1 MMLKIILLFAAFL
14 AALAVLVHS
23 QDDQSGFVSI
33 DCGLPEGSNYTDP
46 ITGIRY
52 VSDAGFAD
60 SGTVNNISSSYVT
73 GDLIR
78 QFLTVRSFPEG
89 PRNCYTVRPP
99 KSKFRTKYLIR
110 ARFLYGNYDGQN
122 QVPTFDLHLGAD
134 RWKTITLEDA
144 STPHSTEMIHVMS
157 SDFLHVCLVN
167 TGAGTP
173 FISALE
179 LRLLNEDGLFAM
191 YPTVNGS
198 LQLYG
203 RIDLGSTS
211 NQFIRYKDDR
221 WDRIWKPFTF
231 DGMRILNNTS
241 AKIKYDGFDPY
252 IVPEKV
258 MKTAGEIVE
267 SNSSLPAFFWKP
279 DNFDDEFYMYMHF
292 AELQQLPKNQ
302 IRQFNIYLNDNL
314 WFGNYSPRYLRPGT
328 VFSDKPE
335 NQSFRYNVVLNRTGN
350 STLPPIINAVEVYK
364 VTYIL
369 LNQTADQDVTAI
381 RYIKSIYGVT
391 KNWQGDPCY
400 PQEYSWIGLNCS
412 YDGNNSPRI
421 ISLNLASS
429 GLTGEISPY
438 LSSLSSLQLL
448 DLSNNDL
455 TGKIPGF
462 LAQLPSLRVLNLKG
476 NNFTGPIPP
485 ELIAKAKTGS
495 LLLSFDQS
503 DGKDDISVCQSG
515 PCNNNNNN
523 NNGDGKEKKKHN
535 KFVVPVAASVSFVLL
550 VLIST
555 LFIMRRGSKQKGHR
569 KVGNGSVT
577 VPASSEAAAVK
588 IELRNRQF
596 TYSEILR
603 MTNNFETVI
612 GKGGFGTVYLGF
624 TEDRRVAVKM
634 LSPSSVQGYKEFQAE
649 ASLLMNVHHKN
660 LTSLVGYCIEGTNL
674 GIVYE
679 YMANGSLDK
688 HLSGKTPHVLTWEDR
703 IRIASDAA
711 EGLEYLHHGCKPPIV
726 HRDIKTTNIL
736 LDDTLQAKLSDLGLS
751 RVFPAEGGT
760 HVTTIVAGTPG
771 YLDPELTEKSD
782 VYSFGV
788 VLLEIITGRNP
799 LGESDNIYVVKWV
812 TTMLE
817 DNGDIA
823 SIVDPRLVENF
834 DINSAW
840 KVVELGMACV
850 EHDSA
855 NRPTMASVASEL
867 KMCLMEITT
876 SRSDQPTVERNDD
889 SMPLNVESDLY
900 PSAC

>member
-1 MMLKIILLFAAFL
+1 MMLKIILLFTALL
-14 AALAVLVHS
+14 AALAVLVHA

-52 VSDAGFAD
+52 VSEAGFAD
-60 SGTVNNISSSYVT
+60 SGTLNNISSTYVT

-89 PRNCYTVRPP
+89 ARNCYTVRPP

-134 RWKTITLEDA
+134 RWKTITLDDA
-144 STPHSTEMIHVMS
+144 STPHTTEMIHVLS
-157 SDFLHVCLVN
+157 SDFLHMCLVN

-211 NQFIRYKDDR
+211 NQSIRYKDDR

-231 DGMRILNNTS
+231 DGMRILNNPS
-241 AKIKYDGFDPY
+241 AKIQYDGFDPL

-267 SNSSLPAFFWKP
+267 SNSSQLAFYWKP
-279 DNFDDEFYMYMHF
+279 DSFDDEFYMYMHF

-302 IRQFNIYLNDNL
+302 TRQFNIYLNGNL

-328 VFSDKPE
+328 IFSDKPE

-381 RYIKSIYGVT
+381 WYVKSTYGVT

-429 GLTGEISPY
+429 GLKGEISPY
-438 LSSLSSLQLL
+438 MSTLSSLQLL

-485 ELIAKAKTGS
+485 ELIAKANTGS
-495 LLLSFDQS
+495 LLFSFDQS
-503 DGKDDISVCQSG
+503 DGKDISV
-515 PCNNNNNN
+515 
-523 NNGDGKEKKKHN
+523 
-535 KFVVPVAASVSFVLL
+535 FAAFSFLLL

-555 LFIMRRGSKQKGHR
+555 LLIMRKGNEQEGHR

-577 VPASSEAAAVK
+577 VPASSDAAVK

-624 TEDRRVAVKM
+624 TEDSRVAVKM

-679 YMANGSLDK
+679 YMGNGSLDR
-688 HLSGKTPHVLTWEDR
+688 HLSGKTPHVLTWEER

-711 EGLEYLHHGCKPPIV
+711 E
-726 HRDIKTTNIL
+726 
-736 LDDTLQAKLSDLGLS
+736 
-751 RVFPAEGGT
+751 
-760 HVTTIVAGTPG
+760 
-771 YLDPELTEKSD
+771 
-782 VYSFGV
+782 
-788 VLLEIITGRNP
+788 GRNP

-834 DINSAW
+834 NINSAW
-840 KVVELGMACV
+840 KVIELGMACV

-876 SRSDQPTVERNDD
+876 SRGNQPTAEEKD

>member
-1 MMLKIILLFAAFL
+1 MMLKIILLFTALL
-14 AALAVLVHS
+14 AALAVLVHA

-60 SGTVNNISSSYVT
+60 SGTLNNISSTYVT

-89 PRNCYTVRPP
+89 ARNCYTVRPP

-134 RWKTITLEDA
+134 RWKTITLDDA
-144 STPHSTEMIHVMS
+144 STPHTTEMIHVLS
-157 SDFLHVCLVN
+157 SDFLHMCLVN

-211 NQFIRYKDDR
+211 NQSITYKDDR

-231 DGMRILNNTS
+231 DGMRILNNPS
-241 AKIKYDGFDPY
+241 AKIQYDGFDPL

-267 SNSSLPAFFWKP
+267 SNSSQLAFYWKP
-279 DNFDDEFYMYMHF
+279 DSFDDEFYLYMHF

-302 IRQFNIYLNDNL
+302 TRQFNIYLNGNL

-328 VFSDKPE
+328 IFSDKPE

-381 RYIKSIYGVT
+381 WYVKSTYGVT

-429 GLTGEISPY
+429 GLKGEISPY
-438 LSSLSSLQLL
+438 MSTLSSLQLL

-485 ELIAKAKTGS
+485 ELIAKANTGS
-495 LLLSFDQS
+495 LLFSFDQS
-503 DGKDDISVCQSG
+503 DGKDISV
-515 PCNNNNNN
+515 
-523 NNGDGKEKKKHN
+523 
-535 KFVVPVAASVSFVLL
+535 FAAFSFLLL

-555 LFIMRRGSKQKGHR
+555 LLIMRKGNEQEGHR

-577 VPASSEAAAVK
+577 VPASSDAAVK

-624 TEDRRVAVKM
+624 TEDCRVAVKM
-634 LSPSSVQGYKEFQAE
+634 LSPSKFEF
-649 ASLLMNVHHKN
+649 VN
-660 LTSLVGYCIEGTNL
+660 LCNNT
-674 GIVYE
+674 
-679 YMANGSLDK
+679 
-688 HLSGKTPHVLTWEDR
+688 GKTPHVLTWEER
-703 IRIASDAA
+703 IRIASDAV
-711 EGLEYLHHGCKPPIV
+711 E
-726 HRDIKTTNIL
+726 
-736 LDDTLQAKLSDLGLS
+736 
-751 RVFPAEGGT
+751 
-760 HVTTIVAGTPG
+760 
-771 YLDPELTEKSD
+771 
-782 VYSFGV
+782 
-788 VLLEIITGRNP
+788 GRNP

-834 DINSAW
+834 NINSAW

-850 EHDSA
+850 EHDST

-876 SRSDQPTVERNDD
+876 NSRGDQSTVERKD

>member
-1 MMLKIILLFAAFL
+1 MMLKIILLFTALL
-14 AALAVLVHS
+14 AALAVLVHA

-46 ITGIRY
+46 ITGISY

-60 SGTVNNISSSYVT
+60 SGTLNNISSTYVT
-73 GDLIR
+73 ADLIR

-89 PRNCYTVRPP
+89 ARNCYTVRPP

-134 RWKTITLEDA
+134 RWKTITLDDA
-144 STPHSTEMIHVMS
+144 STPHTTEMIHVLS

-191 YPTVNGS
+191 YPAVNGS

-211 NQFIRYKDDR
+211 NQSIRYKDDR

-231 DGMRILNNTS
+231 DGMRILNNPS
-241 AKIKYDGFDPY
+241 AKIQYDGFDPL

-267 SNSSLPAFFWKP
+267 SNSSQLAFYWKP
-279 DNFDDEFYMYMHF
+279 DSFDDEFYLYMHF

-302 IRQFNIYLNDNL
+302 TRQFNIYLNGNL

-328 VFSDKPE
+328 IFSDKPE

-381 RYIKSIYGVT
+381 WYVKSTYGVT

-429 GLTGEISPY
+429 GLKGEISPY
-438 LSSLSSLQLL
+438 MSTLSSLQLL

-485 ELIAKAKTGS
+485 ELIAKANTGS
-495 LLLSFDQS
+495 LLFSFDQS
-503 DGKDDISVCQSG
+503 DGKDISVCQS
-515 PCNNNNNN
+515 
-523 NNGDGKEKKKHN
+523 
-535 KFVVPVAASVSFVLL
+535 
-550 VLIST
+550 
-555 LFIMRRGSKQKGHR
+555 GHR

-577 VPASSEAAAVK
+577 VPTSSDAAVK

-624 TEDRRVAVKM
+624 TEDSRVAVKM

-679 YMANGSLDK
+679 YMGNGSLDR
-688 HLSGKTPHVLTWEDR
+688 HLSGKTPHVLTWEER

-711 EGLEYLHHGCKPPIV
+711 EGIQTPPISIV
-726 HRDIKTTNIL
+726 RIEIVTLWYYMTN
-736 LDDTLQAKLSDLGLS
+736 
-751 RVFPAEGGT
+751 R
-760 HVTTIVAGTPG
+760 
-771 YLDPELTEKSD
+771 LTEKSD

-788 VLLEIITGRNP
+788 VLLEILTGRNP

-834 DINSAW
+834 NINSAW
-840 KVVELGMACV
+840 KVIELGMACV

-876 SRSDQPTVERNDD
+876 SRGNQPTAEEKD